1 MRVHNRNISLPDLQE
16 LCSSLNYTPSKGQ
29 LVSRLFS
36 RLLDSADSAVSLK
49 YLEHSGRLDDETLM
63 PAANTEPNLHGY
75 AYAHSQ
81 EAMIWEV
88 DETLDGTVCWDE
100 LLLAYRRVRSD
111 STGLEPRALY
121 DLVDFLMHD
130 SDLDGTVAVDEA
142 RQLMFMRYG
151 SAFQEKHVDE
161 LFEGSQGGGVSLDA
175 FMKFAASQR
184 DAIAKALDIKGGN
197 VLSRGQM
204 RAAQQEKIRKLSAT
218 GRAPNT

>member
-1 MRVHNRNISLPDLQE
+1 M
-16 LCSSLNYTPSKGQ
+16 G
-29 LVSRLFS
+29 
-36 RLLDSADSAVSLK
+36 
-49 YLEHSGRLDDETLM
+49 
-63 PAANTEPNLHGY
+63 
-75 AYAHSQ
+75 
-81 EAMIWEV
+81 
-88 DETLDGTVCWDE
+88 
-100 LLLAYRRVRSD
+100 
-111 STGLEPRALY
+111 
-121 DLVDFLMHD
+121 MHD

-204 RAAQQEKIRKLSAT
+204 RAAQQEKIRKWRNRSGAKHVT
-218 GRAPNT
+218 HPSGACFRHPIYDG